1 MNKNNKQENF
11 SDIALI
17 LGSLTFGIL
26 LTIMPLNLEKIFP
39 LIIINNI
46 LGFLLLAFSLLGI
59 LGSDEIREH
68 NIGDF
73 LNNSIILLFQLSPF
87 IIIIII
93 SYIFENNWLVLI
105 IKYTLLIIS
114 FFTVLFILNKFVVG
128 FKNLSFNG
136 KREILESTVKII
148 TCIVGLGT
156 LLFQIIKFLSSG
168 Y

>member
-1 MNKNNKQENF
+1 MYRELDLVEKMILRGEILVNKNNKQENF

-17 LGSLTFGIL
+17 LGSLIFGIL

-73 LNNSIILLFQLSPF
+73 
-87 IIIIII
+87 
-93 SYIFENNWLVLI
+93 
-105 IKYTLLIIS
+105 
-114 FFTVLFILNKFVVG
+114 
-128 FKNLSFNG
+128 
-136 KREILESTVKII
+136 
-148 TCIVGLGT
+148 
-156 LLFQIIKFLSSG
+156 
-168 Y
+168 